1 MIKAVFFDLY
11 GTLAGFSPS
20 RFEIQSQACKGFGI
34 TLTEGGTLQGY
45 GEADSYM
52 TDQNSVHPLR
62 NRNELEIHEFFQEYE
77 RRVIA
82 GSGVDVDQETAGEI
96 WKAVRSIPYDMIIYN
111 DVIPVLGRLK
121 DRRLRLGLLSN
132 MNKSGSV
139 LLDKFALTEHLDFA
153 VTSHEVGSEK
163 PHLPIFLAA
172 LERAGC
178 QGKESVHVG
187 DQIGSDVQGAE
198 KAGIFPVLIDRDGN
212 HRGYV
217 GCPRIGGMS
226 ELEEV
231 LKKID

>member
-111 DVIPVLGRLK
+111 DVVPVLERLK
-121 DRRLRLGLLSN
+121 GRSLRLGLLSN
-132 MNKSGSV
+132 MNKSGSE

-163 PHLPIFLAA
+163 PHSPIFLAA
-172 LERAGC
+172 LERAGS
-178 QGKESVHVG
+178 QGIESVHVG
-187 DQIGSDVQGAE
+187 DQIGSDVHGAE
-198 KAGIFPVLIDRDGN
+198 KVGIFPVLIDRDGN
-212 HRGYV
+212 HHGYER
-217 GCPRIGGMS
+217 CPRIGDMS

-231 LKKID
+231 LEKID